1 MMALVEHG
9 TAVLPEN
16 LDIRQ
21 LESYLAQVWESRVH
35 AGNTLPE
42 RELEEVNNDT
52 AFYQQPFF
60 YFGPTR
66 QVKARN
72 YVGFVQFGEHSLE
85 IQPKI
90 FAQRPDLDAAA
101 RVRHLIH
108 WLSYGQRTWFP
119 FSEAD
124 LDETAVDSFPEALLY
139 VFGRQTLHLVLA
151 QPSAQYQ
158 IVEEALPYFRGRLL
172 TDAYIKNWAQ
182 GQQHVVPSEHSSFQ
196 YDNLLNRIIK
206 FVTRKLLTI
215 TRLPE
220 TMGLLRNILFVLDEV
235 ADEPLLTRADC
246 DRVSLNRYFG
256 DYSRCLDRC
265 RLFLSDTAH
274 QSGTESLPQ
283 LCFLVPM
290 ERVFEDFLAEFM
302 RENFSDR
309 FQIAISS
316 TDFLASNQ
324 DKRPVF
330 QIRNDLLLKSGND
343 TQLIIDFKYK
353 NFDPSAA
360 DDPKRGI
367 SQPDLY
373 QMLAYAL
380 RRNCAQ
386 VLLLYPGFSATPL
399 AFDEPPVYFTIES
412 DFFPEKSVRIA
423 AARVDITSTSF
434 EQLRNGL
441 RARLDYLTTILH
453 A

>member
-1 MMALVEHG
+1 MISLVEHG

-16 LDIRQ
+16 LDIRP
-21 LESYLAQVWESRVH
+21 LEGYLARVWESRVY

-42 RELEEVNNDT
+42 REAEEVNNTT

-60 YFGPTR
+60 YFGQTR

-72 YVGFVQFGEHSLE
+72 YVGFVQFGEHLLE

-90 FAQRPDLDAAA
+90 FAHRPDLDSAA

-139 VFGRQTLHLVLA
+139 VFARQTLQLLLA

-206 FVTRKLLTI
+206 FVARKLLTI

-220 TMGLLRNILFVLDEV
+220 TIGLLRNILFVLDEV
-235 ADEPLLTRADC
+235 ADEPLLTRSDC

-274 QSGTESLPQ
+274 QAGTEALQ
-283 LCFLVPM
+283 HLCFLVPM
-290 ERVFEDFLAEFM
+290 ERVFEDFMAGFM
-302 RENFSDR
+302 QENFSDR

-316 TDFLASNQ
+316 TDYLASNQ

-330 QIRNDLLLKSGND
+330 QIRNDLLLKVGNN

-353 NFDPSAA
+353 NFDPSQA
-360 DDPKRGI
+360 DDPKYGI
-367 SQPDLY
+367 AQSDLY

-380 RRNCAQ
+380 RRNCAE
-386 VLLLYPGFSATPL
+386 VLLLYPSYSAAPP
-399 AFDEPPVYFTIES
+399 AFDEPPLYFTIQS
-412 DFFPEKSVRIA
+412 DFFPEKSVRVA
-423 AARVDITSTSF
+423 AARVEITSTSF
-434 EQLRNGL
+434 EQLKSGL
-441 RARLDYLTTILH
+441 RARLEYLITTFNV
-453 A
+453 